1 MLQLVELSILLTWLT
16 NRVGESVLPAIL
28 LHAGANALLNYP
40 VGGVAGATTPLGLG
54 LLVAALTVVVTA
66 LVITAG
72 KSLGADHPT
81 R

>member
-1 MLQLVELSILLTWLT
+1 
-16 NRVGESVLPAIL
+16 
-28 LHAGANALLNYP
+28 LHAGANALLNYYP

-54 LLVAALTVVVTA
+54 LLVAALTVAVVA

-72 KSLGADHPT
+72 RSLGTDRPT

>member
-1 MLQLVELSILLTWLT
+1 
-16 NRVGESVLPAIL
+16 
-28 LHAGANALLNYP
+28 LHAGANALLNYYP

-54 LLVAALTVVVTA
+54 LLVTALTVAVVA

-72 KSLGADHPT
+72 TSLGIDYPT